1 MDFIKRTLPVL
12 LGIFLLSVAVRWPH
26 LNRPLSAHHE
36 FCTAIALRIMQVWD
50 TEGISHVGYNPAMNY
65 ARPADKYINNHANQS
80 GKMLDTN
87 GNYYYVSHP
96 PFAYYLPYFVFKLLH
111 IKPDVPALQIFNLS
125 LHFISG
131 LFVYFTVCLLSF
143 NRARSLPYRSALVAY
158 VIYLFLPVTLWFQG
172 NVFMSDMAVHTLF
185 VIGVYTALK
194 MIIRK
199 KFYSP
204 KYIFLYA
211 VVLALMI
218 YTSWMGLFFAAGVL
232 IYSLL
237 HVRDIRGFRVLIYTT
252 LLVSIFVLQL
262 IVYQY
267 AQINGLSAYI
277 QEMLSRYLV
286 RGSVGETDKGLFHFM
301 FSYLWYVK
309 NIVYNYLVNY
319 LIVYLI
325 ISLFVWLAISRK
337 KLKIMF
343 SENGYRFIWLCIMP
357 VVLMHIVFLN
367 YSQHDFTALYAS
379 LFFSVLLGI
388 LYDKVK
394 KSGAIP
400 IMQMRTGLAIAI
412 ALMVAEYFFINKNG
426 SDKYLLAGDVIR
438 QNTDTNEV
446 AFLLNDAAE
455 PQLVFYAERNIRQA
469 LSAEDAVDFL
479 ESVHQSKAVIY
490 QWKNGKLE
498 VAQRFELLH

>member
-1 MDFIKRTLPVL
+1 MDFIKRTLPL
-12 LGIFLLSVAVRWPH
+12 LVGIFLLSVAVRWPH

-36 FCTAIALRIMQVWD
+36 FCTAFSLRIMQVWD
-50 TEGISHVGYNPAMNY
+50 KEGISNLGFNPAMNY
-65 ARPADKYINNHANQS
+65 SNPADKYINNHANQS
-80 GKMLDTN
+80 GKMLDAH

-96 PFAYYLPYFVFKLLH
+96 PFAYYLPYFVFKLMY
-111 IKPDVPALQIFNLS
+111 IKPGVLPLQIFNMT

-172 NVFMSDMAVHTLF
+172 NVYMSDMAVHTLF

-204 KYIFLYA
+204 KYIFLYV
-211 VVLALMI
+211 VVLALMV

-237 HVRDIRGFRVLIYTT
+237 HVRDIKGFRILIYST
-252 LLVSIFVLQL
+252 LLVSVFVLQI

-301 FSYLWYVK
+301 FSYLWYIK

-325 ISLFVWLAISRK
+325 ITLFVWLAISRK
-337 KLKIMF
+337 KLKIIF
-343 SENGYRFIWLCIMP
+343 SENGYRFIWLSITP

-400 IMQMRTGLAIAI
+400 IVQMRVGLAISI
-412 ALMVAEYFFINKNG
+412 ALMIAEYFYINKNG
-426 SDKYLLAGDVIR
+426 TDKYLLAANVIS
-438 QNTDTNEV
+438 QNTAKDEV
-446 AFLLNDAAE
+446 AFLLNSAAD
-455 PQLVFYAERNIRQA
+455 PQIVFYAQRNIRQT
-469 LSAEDAVDFL
+469 SGPEDAAAFL
-479 ESVHQSKAVIY
+479 EQTHMTKGVIY
-490 QWKNGKLE
+490 QWQNGTME
-498 VAQRFELLH
+498 VAQRFELVP